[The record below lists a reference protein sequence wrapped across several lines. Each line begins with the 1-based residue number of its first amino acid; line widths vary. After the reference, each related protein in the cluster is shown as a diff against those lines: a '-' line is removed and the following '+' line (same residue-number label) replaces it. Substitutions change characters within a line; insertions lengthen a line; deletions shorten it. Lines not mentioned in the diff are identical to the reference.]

1 MAMKPRTTVILI
13 VVGVLLL
20 SVLGFTYMG
29 CSCKRMSWENFEDVK
44 ETKKEGDSDF
54 KKAGDL
60 SAKEKELFENL
71 KENKLS
77 DEEINK
83 LVKAKVLTE
92 DLVEKF
98 LEKLQTDEVRE
109 GFASPG
115 PKNACARQ

>member
-1 MAMKPRTTVILI
+1 MAMKNRTTIILV

-29 CSCKRMSWENFEDVK
+29 CSCKRLENFEDA
-44 ETKKEGDSDF
+44 KKESDEVVST
-54 KKAGDL
+54 KPADL

-77 DEEINK
+77 DDEINK

-98 LEKLQTDEVRE
+98 LEKLQTEEVTE
-109 GFASPG
+109 GFTSVG
-115 PKNACARQ
+115 PKYGCVRN

>member
-1 MAMKPRTTVILI
+1 MAMKNRTIIILV

-20 SVLGFTYMG
+20 SVIGFTYMG
-29 CSCKRMSWENFEDVK
+29 CSCKRMQWENFEDAKSK
-44 ETKKEGDSDF
+44 EEPDTPVS
-54 KKAGDL
+54 AGDL

-77 DEEINK
+77 DDEINK

-98 LEKLQTDEVRE
+98 LEKLQTDEVTE
-109 GFASPG
+109 GFANVG
-115 PKNACARQ
+115 PKYGCARE